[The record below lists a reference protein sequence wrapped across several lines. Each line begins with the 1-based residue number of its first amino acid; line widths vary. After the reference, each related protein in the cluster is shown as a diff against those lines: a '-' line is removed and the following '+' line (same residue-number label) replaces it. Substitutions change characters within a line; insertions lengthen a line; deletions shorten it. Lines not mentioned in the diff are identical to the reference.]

1 MVLVAEDVTYRMK
14 PVVPFTSAS
23 FGTMNRHVSHFF
35 GTRHG
40 PHHGGLIGN
49 RGTVKAAEPDY
60 PLVVSVRQEHG
71 SEILVLDRPL
81 KIGEQF
87 LDGWDAVVTNQPK
100 TLVTVRTADCVPV
113 LIADVSCGS
122 VGAVHAGWRGIADGI
137 VPKTVRKMVERFGG
151 DPTAFHVAIGPAAG
165 PCCYEVNAPV
175 IEQLMPDVPRSS
187 ILLNRTGPD
196 AGYVDLKGV
205 IARQATSL
213 GIRHDHVHVVDVCT
227 MCRSD
232 LFFSYRREGRVHG
245 TMVSGI
251 TLI

>member
-23 FGTMNRHVSHFF
+23 FGTMNRRVSHFF

-49 RGTVKAAEPDY
+49 RGTVKAADPDY

-71 SEILVLDRPL
+71 SEILILDRPL
-81 KIGEQF
+81 KVGEQF
-87 LDGWDAVVTNQPK
+87 LDAWDAVVTNQPK

-113 LIADVSCGS
+113 LIADAACGS
-122 VGAVHAGWRGIADGI
+122 VGAVHAGWRGIADGV

-165 PCCYEVNAPV
+165 PCCYEVDAPV

-196 AGYVDLKGV
+196 AGHVDLKGL

-213 GIRHDHVHVVDVCT
+213 GVRHDRVHVVDVCT

-251 TLI
+251 MLT

>member
-14 PVVPFTSAS
+14 PRVPFTSAS
-23 FGTMNRHVSHFF
+23 FGKMNRHVSHFF

-40 PHHGGLIGN
+40 PHYGGLIGN

-81 KIGEQF
+81 NVGEQF

-113 LIADVSCGS
+113 LIADASCGS

-151 DPTAFHVAIGPAAG
+151 DPTAFHVAIGPSAG
-165 PCCYEVNAPV
+165 PCCYEVDAPV
-175 IEQLMPDVPRSS
+175 IDQLTPDVPRSS
-187 ILLNRTGPD
+187 IFLKRTGPD
-196 AGYVDLKGV
+196 AGHVDLKGL

-213 GIRHDHVHVVDVCT
+213 GIRQDHVHVADVCT

>member
-14 PVVPFTSAS
+14 PMVPFTSAS
-23 FGTMNRHVSHFF
+23 FGKMNRHVSHFF

-81 KIGEQF
+81 KVGEQF
-87 LDGWDAVVTNQPK
+87 LDGWDAVVTNQRQ

-113 LIADVSCGS
+113 LIADASRGS
-122 VGAVHAGWRGIADGI
+122 VGAVHAGWRGIAHGI
-137 VPKTVRKMVERFGG
+137 VPKAARTMVERFGG
-151 DPTAFHVAIGPAAG
+151 DLTAFHVAIGPSAG
-165 PCCYEVNAPV
+165 PCCYEVDEPV

-187 ILLNRTGPD
+187 VLLKRTGPD
-196 AGYVDLKGV
+196 AGRVDLKGL
-205 IARQATSL
+205 IALQAASL

-232 LFFSYRREGRVHG
+232 LFFSYRWEGKVHG

-251 TLI
+251 MLT

>member
-14 PVVPFTSAS
+14 PMVPFTSAS
-23 FGTMNRHVSHFF
+23 FGKMNRHVSHFF

-40 PHHGGLIGN
+40 PHYGGLIGN

-81 KIGEQF
+81 KVGEQF

-100 TLVTVRTADCVPV
+100 TLVTVRTADCVPA
-113 LIADVSCGS
+113 LIADASRGS

-151 DPTAFHVAIGPAAG
+151 DSTAFHVAIGPSAG
-165 PCCYEVNAPV
+165 PCCYEVDAPV
-175 IEQLMPDVPRSS
+175 IEQLTPDVPRSS
-187 ILLNRTGPD
+187 ILLKRTGPD
-196 AGYVDLKGV
+196 AGHVDLKGL
-205 IARQATSL
+205 IARQAASL
-213 GIRHDHVHVVDVCT
+213 GIRHDRVHVVDVCT

-251 TLI
+251 MLT

>member
-23 FGTMNRHVSHFF
+23 FGTMNRRVSHFF

-60 PLVVSVRQEHG
+60 PVVVSVRQEHG

-81 KIGEQF
+81 KVGEQF

-165 PCCYEVNAPV
+165 PCCYEVDAPV
-175 IEQLMPDVPRSS
+175 IEQLTPDVPRSS
-187 ILLNRTGPD
+187 ILLKRTGPD
-196 AGYVDLKGV
+196 AGHVDLKGL

-251 TLI
+251 TLT

>member
-14 PVVPFTSAS
+14 PMVPFTSAS
-23 FGTMNRHVSHFF
+23 FGKMNRHVSHFF

-40 PHHGGLIGN
+40 PHYGGLIGN
-49 RGTVKAAEPDY
+49 RGTVKATEPDY

-81 KIGEQF
+81 KVGEQF

-113 LIADVSCGS
+113 LIADASRGS

-137 VPKTVRKMVERFGG
+137 VPKTVRKMVGRFGG
-151 DPTAFHVAIGPAAG
+151 DPTAFHAAIGPSAG
-165 PCCYEVNAPV
+165 PCCYEVDAPV
-175 IEQLMPDVPRSS
+175 IEQLTQDVPRAS
-187 ILLNRTGPD
+187 ILLKRTGPD
-196 AGYVDLKGV
+196 AGHVDLKGL
-205 IARQATSL
+205 IARQVTSL
-213 GIRHDHVHVVDVCT
+213 GIRHDHVHVVNVCT

-251 TLI
+251 MLT